1 MRIRLDLRNALIY
14 TLAILGVTAM
24 HPVAQ
29 DGRDGFSG
37 WYVGGNSGVSF
48 GSFDVGGYTDTVSN
62 ASDIFVAGRGIIVV
76 PAFTTDVAASHSGDL
91 PDFHLTPC
99 HYGTGTPLCID
110 EQQTYA
116 SQAKS
121 VASFLGGLHVGY
133 NKRSHDFLYGG
144 ELELGG
150 STFQASSQVIQLL
163 PNTALTGAGQPT
175 AMPAVA
181 TFTRTASS
189 LWSSTLTV
197 RIGGIWKSTLV
208 YGLGGPILADMELKS
223 RDTYFQTLSDG
234 SNPCPCPPGTGD
246 AAASVGTPTIT
257 VIGEKSEN
265 AIQFGWTAGAG
276 IEHPIWKRWNL
287 AGEYRHSQIGG
298 DFPGTLSDGSVPD
311 GLGGTNGFAGGMSV
325 PTTPMHFR
333 EDRFSGRINYHY

>member
-1 MRIRLDLRNALIY
+1 MQ
-14 TLAILGVTAM
+14 
-24 HPVAQ
+24 PVAQ
-29 DGRDGFSG
+29 DERDGFSG
-37 WYVGGNSGVSF
+37 WYVGGNSGMNF
-48 GSFDVGGYTDTVSN
+48 GKFDVGGYTDTVAN
-62 ASDIFVAGRGIIVV
+62 ASNIFVQGRGIIIV
-76 PAFTTDVAASHSGDL
+76 PGFTTDVAASHSGDL
-91 PDFHLTPC
+91 PEFHSTPC

-110 EQQTYA
+110 QQQTYS

-133 NKRSHDFLYGG
+133 NKRSHDFFYGG
-144 ELELGG
+144 EMEIGG

-163 PNTALTGAGQPT
+163 PITALAGAGQTTVTPE
-175 AMPAVA
+175 VA

-189 LWSSTLTV
+189 LWSSALTV
-197 RIGGIWKSTLV
+197 RVGGIWKNTLV

-246 AAASVGTPTIT
+246 AAASVGMPTIT
-257 VIGEKSEN
+257 VVGEKSEN
-265 AIQFGWTAGAG
+265 TMRFGWTAGAG

-298 DFPGTLSDGSVPD
+298 NFPGTLSDGSVPD
-311 GLGGTNGFAGGMSV
+311 GLGGTNGIAGGMTI
-325 PTTPMHFR
+325 PAAPMHFR
-333 EDRFSGRINYHY
+333 EDRVSGRINYHY